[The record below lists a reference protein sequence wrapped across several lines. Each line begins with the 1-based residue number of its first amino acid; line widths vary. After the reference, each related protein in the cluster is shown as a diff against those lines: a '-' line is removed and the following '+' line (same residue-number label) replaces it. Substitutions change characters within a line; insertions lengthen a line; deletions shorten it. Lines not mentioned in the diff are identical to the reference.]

1 MSNLFFDL
9 ETQRS
14 FQEVGGR
21 ENLKLLRVSVA
32 VTFSTATNA
41 YHVYTEKDVPALI
54 AELKAADRVIG
65 FNLLSF
71 DYQVLKA
78 YTPERLS
85 ELPTLD
91 LLDDIY
97 NKLGFR
103 IGLDALARATL
114 GPAAHKSADGLTA
127 IRWFREGKIEQ
138 LIAYC
143 RDDVAI
149 TKRLFEA
156 GRDQGYVMYVDRD
169 GREKKV
175 VVAWR

>member
-1 MSNLFFDL
+1 MNDLFFDL

-14 FQEVGGR
+14 IQEVGGR
-21 ENLKLLRVSVA
+21 ENIKLLRMSVA
-32 VTFSTATNA
+32 VTFSTAANDFKS
-41 YHVYTEKDVPALI
+41 YTEKDVPALI
-54 AELKAADRVIG
+54 ADLKAADRVIG
-65 FNLLSF
+65 FNLLTF

-78 YTPERLS
+78 YTSERLS

-103 IGLDALARATL
+103 VGLDALASATL
-114 GPAAHKSADGLTA
+114 GTSKSADGLAA
-127 IRWFREGKIEQ
+127 IRWFREGKLDE

-149 TKRLFEA
+149 TKKLFES
-156 GRDQGYVMYVDRD
+156 GRDNGFVVYPDRD
-169 GREKKV
+169 GRKKRIN
-175 VVAWR
+175 VAWR